1 MSEELFFAELPYVR
15 IQEILDSPRAPV
27 LLWPVGSTEP
37 HGPHSPL
44 ATDPIIS
51 IGIAERVARGAWCGG
66 RPFRLRRAAPR

>member
-1 MSEELFFAELPYVR
+1 MSEELYFAHLPYVR

-44 ATDPIIS
+44 ATDPIS
-51 IGIAERVARGAWCGG
+51 RSALPSASPAAS
-66 RPFRLRRAAPR
+66 PTTRR